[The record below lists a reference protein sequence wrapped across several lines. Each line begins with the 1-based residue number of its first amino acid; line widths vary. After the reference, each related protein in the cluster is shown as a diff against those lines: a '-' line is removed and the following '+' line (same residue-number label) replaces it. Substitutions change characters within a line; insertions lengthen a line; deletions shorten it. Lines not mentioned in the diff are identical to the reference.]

1 MTKKIAICNHDDR
14 WTVELDLS
22 TAEEELLFGLT
33 LVDGQEF
40 DSMHAATT
48 AVADAIELDLRLARG
63 CVRH

>member
-1 MTKKIAICNHDDR
+1 MTKKIAICVHDDR

-33 LVDGQEF
+33 LVAGQDF
-40 DSMHAATT
+40 ASMHDAAT
-48 AVADAIELDLRLARG
+48 AVARAVELDLRLARD